1 MLSTEI
7 KICQTQREKKGKNI
21 LKITI
26 IKVNFI
32 ALPN

>member
-1 MLSTEI
+1 MLSTEM
-7 KICQTQREKKGKNI
+7 KLCQTQREKKGKII

-26 IKVNFI
+26 IKVNYI